1 MAEKDEFEEQKKPAN
16 AKLPYIM
23 VLVLVVLVLSLISSI
38 SNTISDFVKKQNGV
52 FQNSPRKAFNS
63 KSIKNSDNI
72 FSDIGTKDYQNNM
85 VKSSENVI
93 NLPINEPMCFN
104 GMTKKEVYEIRKSFV
119 KKSIFNRND
128 YEPNEEVFGSIVD
141 GKDWWGL
148 EPLVCS
154 RKGESTTYGVSAVSR
169 FINNPDLLVQTYF
182 PFSLSYSERLRE
194 YCDGNFSRN
203 IPIELTYNDSKKMI
217 TAKYE
222 MSPFIYK
229 NKVNYFNQKNI
240 HYPLILSGLNARDFG
255 YEYMYI
261 TDLQN
266 ITMLNE
272 ENASKKVHKFA
283 DFIHV
288 GSSCRAPGGCNN
300 MSPRQTEL
308 EFNVNG
314 LPAEMMVKLWKRK
327 PLLPN
332 FPADMY
338 FKIEFEKV
346 QG

>member
-1 MAEKDEFEEQKKPAN
+1 MEENDEFQRQTKN
-16 AKLPYIM
+16 TNSKLPYIM
-23 VLVLVVLVLSLISSI
+23 VFVLAFLVLALLSSI
-38 SNTISDFVKKQNGV
+38 HNTVSDFVKKQASLT
-52 FQNSPRKAFNS
+52 QNSPRKAFDT

-72 FSDIGTKDYQNNM
+72 FSKIRGKNYQSNN
-85 VKSSENVI
+85 VKTSENVI
-93 NLPINEPMCFN
+93 NLPINDPMCFN
-104 GMTKKEVYEIRKSFV
+104 GMTKKEVYEIRKAFV
-119 KKSIFNRND
+119 KKSIFNRNG
-128 YEPNEEVFGSIVD
+128 YEPNGEVFGSIVD
-141 GKDWWGL
+141 GKEWWGL

-154 RKGESTTYGVSAVSR
+154 KKGESTTYGVSAVSR

-182 PFSLSYSERLRE
+182 PFSLPYSDRWSE
-194 YCDGNFSRN
+194 YCTGRFSRN
-203 IPIELTYNDSKKMI
+203 IPIELTYDASKKMI

-229 NKVNYFNQKNI
+229 NKVNYFNQKDI

-255 YEYMYI
+255 YDYMYI
-261 TDLQN
+261 SDLQN

-272 ENASKKVHKFA
+272 KNASKNVHKFA

-288 GSSCRAPGGCNN
+288 GSSCKASGGCNN

-308 EFNVNG
+308 EFNVNS